1 MVSWSSLVSF
11 WLGLLLG
18 LGVFGEFWWGVRVV
32 LFVLAGLCLLLV
44 GKICRSLRTIPG
56 SCDCLDVA
64 WRAVTY
70 CPCSSSMCHHLVSRA
85 EGASEVRFR
94 GKIPSIN

>member
-1 MVSWSSLVSF
+1 MSWSSLVSF

-56 SCDCLDVA
+56 SRGCLDAACACCLACGDVLPLLQLYVA
-64 WRAVTY
+64 YV
-70 CPCSSSMCHHLVSRA
+70 PPL
-85 EGASEVRFR
+85 GF
-94 GKIPSIN
+94 